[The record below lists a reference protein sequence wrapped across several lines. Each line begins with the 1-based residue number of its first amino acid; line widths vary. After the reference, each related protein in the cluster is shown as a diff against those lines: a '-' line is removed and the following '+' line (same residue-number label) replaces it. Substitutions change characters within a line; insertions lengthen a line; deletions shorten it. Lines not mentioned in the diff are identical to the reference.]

1 MLSSAMQVSWQRTLD
16 TLRPA
21 AACAEAVAMKVRNLV
36 LSKKGGICCYSTQCG
51 SADVSGYPIAEGQ
64 PAIRPLPPSGPEPFC
79 ALRAAGFHSNFLVF
93 GPRTGL
99 FPEILSIRVL
109 CYCRVSRF
117 VVWCQRGACGS
128 EFCVIFV
135 KRLIPDPYPGRSR
148 LFFFFVAFIF
158 KTIRKTCFF
167 FCCLFF
173 FVAFF

>member
-1 MLSSAMQVSWQRTLD
+1 MHGKATNGGRDAAATVKFSKRAAGCLGGTVREGEGMLSSAMQVSWQRTLD

-51 SADVSGYPIAEGQ
+51 SADVSGYPVAEGQ

-99 FPEILSIRVL
+99 FPEILSMHVGGH
-109 CYCRVSRF
+109 SRT
-117 VVWCQRGACGS
+117 QNRGTR
-128 EFCVIFV
+128 E
-135 KRLIPDPYPGRSR
+135 
-148 LFFFFVAFIF
+148 
-158 KTIRKTCFF
+158 
-167 FCCLFF
+167 
-173 FVAFF
+173 

>member
-51 SADVSGYPIAEGQ
+51 SADVSGYPVAEGP

-79 ALRAAGFHSNFLVF
+79 ALLAAGFHSNFLVF

-99 FPEILSIRVL
+99 FPEILSNSADV
-109 CYCRVSRF
+109 
-117 VVWCQRGACGS
+117 
-128 EFCVIFV
+128 
-135 KRLIPDPYPGRSR
+135 PP
-148 LFFFFVAFIF
+148 
-158 KTIRKTCFF
+158 
-167 FCCLFF
+167 
-173 FVAFF
+173 

>member
-51 SADVSGYPIAEGQ
+51 SADVSGYPVAEGQ

-79 ALRAAGFHSNFLVF
+79 ALRAAGFHSNFLVL

-99 FPEILSIRVL
+99 FPEILSTQL
-109 CYCRVSRF
+109 M
-117 VVWCQRGACGS
+117 
-128 EFCVIFV
+128 
-135 KRLIPDPYPGRSR
+135 
-148 LFFFFVAFIF
+148 
-158 KTIRKTCFF
+158 TH
-167 FCCLFF
+167 
-173 FVAFF
+173 

>member
-51 SADVSGYPIAEGQ
+51 SADVSGYPVAEGQ

-79 ALRAAGFHSNFLVF
+79 ALRAAGFHSNFLVL

-99 FPEILSIRVL
+99 FPEILSTWGAGPPR
-109 CYCRVSRF
+109 
-117 VVWCQRGACGS
+117 QRGQFRKNRALVVRGWYGPVACGRTGLLRR
-128 EFCVIFV
+128 VV
-135 KRLIPDPYPGRSR
+135 VRL
-148 LFFFFVAFIF
+148 
-158 KTIRKTCFF
+158 
-167 FCCLFF
+167 
-173 FVAFF
+173 

>member
-51 SADVSGYPIAEGQ
+51 SADVSGYPVAEGQ

-99 FPEILSIRVL
+99 FPEILSRQDGAG
-109 CYCRVSRF
+109 CY
-117 VVWCQRGACGS
+117 
-128 EFCVIFV
+128 
-135 KRLIPDPYPGRSR
+135 
-148 LFFFFVAFIF
+148 
-158 KTIRKTCFF
+158 
-167 FCCLFF
+167 
-173 FVAFF
+173 

>member
-51 SADVSGYPIAEGQ
+51 SADVSGYPFAEGQ
-64 PAIRPLPPSGPEPFC
+64 PAIRPLPPSDPGTLC

-99 FPEILSIRVL
+99 FPEILSSRERPSFQLFLIISLL
-109 CYCRVSRF
+109 CCLVS
-117 VVWCQRGACGS
+117 S
-128 EFCVIFV
+128 EFGTTPHTQINHVLP
-135 KRLIPDPYPGRSR
+135 RPRTLS
-148 LFFFFVAFIF
+148 
-158 KTIRKTCFF
+158 
-167 FCCLFF
+167 
-173 FVAFF
+173 